1 MEAHRRSRWR
11 FYRALDSRH
20 GAGDRVRPAAFTA
33 TTTNWRAPLLALWR
47 AAHTR
52 AARRFCL
59 GRLHLSASPRAHPP
73 SAISAP
79 HSMATPLSAT
89 DSAWTRAAAQGSA
102 CPARGQ
108 HGVFIGWRKD
118 TIATIP
124 LDTLHE
130 LASTVTPDLLA
141 LAEVLA
147 RYGTRSANHSIFPAA
162 SACPRREHDASSIRV
177 AIPQA
182 CVPVVIGA

>member
-1 MEAHRRSRWR
+1 MRRYVVKDCYGHTSYDYHACGRFEPERYSAGDANHHRLYSGASSRPGITYASMVAHRRSHRR

-33 TTTNWRAPLLALWR
+33 TTASWLAPLLALWR

-59 GRLHLSASPRAHPP
+59 GRLHLSAPARAHPP

-102 CPARGQ
+102 YPERGQ

-118 TIATIP
+118 SMA
-124 LDTLHE
+124 D
-130 LASTVTPDLLA
+130 
-141 LAEVLA
+141 
-147 RYGTRSANHSIFPAA
+147 
-162 SACPRREHDASSIRV
+162 RRDSPERPS
-177 AIPQA
+177 
-182 CVPVVIGA
+182 